1 MNSIWTVIF
10 ADTARKQ
17 LAKLAKK
24 NPQQAQRIIN
34 YLKSLQTLEEPRDKG
49 KGLVGDLSGMWRY
62 RVGDYRIICH
72 IDNGELLITALEIG
86 HRREIYN

>member
-17 LAKLAKK
+17 LVKLAKK

-34 YLKSLQTLEEPRDKG
+34 YLKSLETLEEPRDRG

>member
-1 MNSIWTVIF
+1 MNSIWAVRL
-10 ADTARKQ
+10 ADTAKKQ

-24 NPQQAQRIIN
+24 NPQQAQRIVD
-34 YLKSLQTLEEPRDKG
+34 YLMSLQTLESPRDRG

-72 IDNGELLITALEIG
+72 IDNSELLITALEIG
-86 HRREIYN
+86 HRREVYH

>member
-17 LAKLAKK
+17 LVKLAKK
-24 NPQQAQRIIN
+24 TPQQAQRIIN
-34 YLKSLQTLEEPRDKG
+34 YLKSLETLEEPRDRG

-72 IDNGELLITALEIG
+72 IDNGALLITALEIG

>member
-1 MNSIWTVIF
+1 MSLTWNIIL
-10 ADTARKQ
+10 AETAKKQ

-24 NPQQAQRIIN
+24 NPQQAQQIIR
-34 YLKSLQTLEEPRDKG
+34 YLKTLAALENPRDRG

-72 IDNGELLITALEIG
+72 IDNGELLITSLEIG
-86 HRREIYN
+86 HRREIYH

>member
-1 MNSIWTVIF
+1 M
-10 ADTARKQ
+10 A
-17 LAKLAKK
+17 
-24 NPQQAQRIIN
+24 
-34 YLKSLQTLEEPRDKG
+34 LQTIENPRDRG

-86 HRREIYN
+86 HRREVYH

>member
-17 LAKLAKK
+17 LVKLAKK

-34 YLKSLQTLEEPRDKG
+34 YLKSLETLEEPRYRG
-49 KGLVGDLSGMWRY
+49 KGLVGDLSGMWCY

>member
-17 LAKLAKK
+17 LVKLAKK

-34 YLKSLQTLEEPRDKG
+34 YLKSLETLEEPRDRG

-62 RVGDYRIICH
+62 RVGDYRIICY

>member
-1 MNSIWTVIF
+1 MSLIWTVRF

-34 YLKSLQTLEEPRDKG
+34 YLKSLETLEDPKERG
-49 KGLVGDLSGMWRY
+49 KGLVGNLSGMWRY

-72 IDNGELLITALEIG
+72 IDNGELLITTLEIG
-86 HRREIYN
+86 HRRDIYN

>member
-1 MNSIWTVIF
+1 MSLIWNIIL
-10 ADTARKQ
+10 AETAKKQ

-24 NPQQAQRIIN
+24 NPQQAQQIIR
-34 YLKSLQTLEEPRDKG
+34 YLKTLATLENPQDRG

-72 IDNGELLITALEIG
+72 IDNDELLITALEIG
-86 HRREIYN
+86 HRREIYH

>member
-1 MNSIWTVIF
+1 MNSIWAVIF

>member
-17 LAKLAKK
+17 LVKLAKK
-24 NPQQAQRIIN
+24 NPQQAQCIIN
-34 YLKSLQTLEEPRDKG
+34 YLKSLETLEELRDRG

-86 HRREIYN
+86 H

>member
-17 LAKLAKK
+17 LVKLAKK

-34 YLKSLQTLEEPRDKG
+34 YLKLLETLEEPRDRG
-49 KGLVGDLSGMWRY
+49 KGLVVDLSGMWRY

>member
-34 YLKSLQTLEEPRDKG
+34 YLKSLQTLEEPRDRG

-72 IDNGELLITALEIG
+72 IDNGELLIMALEIG

>member
-1 MNSIWTVIF
+1 MNSTWTVLF

-17 LAKLAKK
+17 LTKLAKK

-34 YLKSLQTLEEPRDKG
+34 YLKSLQTLEDPRDRG

>member
-34 YLKSLQTLEEPRDKG
+34 YLKSLQTLEEPRDRG

>member
-1 MNSIWTVIF
+1 MF

-17 LAKLAKK
+17 LTKLAKK

-34 YLKSLQTLEEPRDKG
+34 YLKSLQTLEDPRDRG

>member
-1 MNSIWTVIF
+1 MNSTWAVRL
-10 ADTARKQ
+10 ADTAKKQ

-24 NPQQAQRIIN
+24 NPQQAQRIVD
-34 YLKSLQTLEEPRDKG
+34 YLMFLQTLENPRDRG

-86 HRREIYN
+86 HRREVYH

>member
-1 MNSIWTVIF
+1 MNSTWTVLF

-34 YLKSLQTLEEPRDKG
+34 YLKSLQTLEDPRDRG

>member
-1 MNSIWTVIF
+1 MNSTWVVRL
-10 ADTARKQ
+10 ADTAKKQ

-24 NPQQAQRIIN
+24 NPQQAQRIID
-34 YLKSLQTLEEPRDKG
+34 YLMTLQTIENPRDRG

-72 IDNGELLITALEIG
+72 IDNGELLITTLEIG
-86 HRREIYN
+86 HRREVYH

>member
-1 MNSIWTVIF
+1 MNSIWVVRL
-10 ADTARKQ
+10 ADTAKKQ

-24 NPQQAQRIIN
+24 NPQQAQRIID
-34 YLKSLQTLEEPRDKG
+34 YLMTLQTIENPRDRG

-86 HRREIYN
+86 HRREVYH